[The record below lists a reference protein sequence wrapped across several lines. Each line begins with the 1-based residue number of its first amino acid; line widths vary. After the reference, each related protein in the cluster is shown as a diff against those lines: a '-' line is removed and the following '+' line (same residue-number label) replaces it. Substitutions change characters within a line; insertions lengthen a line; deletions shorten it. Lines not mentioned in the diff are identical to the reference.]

1 MLQQQRHH
9 QQQITTSLL
18 GWLWVS
24 CPSFSCVLTKCIYI
38 HSINNNLSP
47 FFSLQY
53 PLNGYFNYIYTLII
67 PEYNNNIIGSYMH
80 FLLQTQNIS
89 LMKRIIITFP
99 HSIAFTPELHFLTHS
114 SRENRRESGEKRLT
128 KINISLMVRFCV
140 IVISFSP
147 QITTYYSYHSHS
159 WKGLLTPYMYECVY
173 VMLLMN
179 VSFYQP
185 QILQQKNSFFFSS
198 TDELIGQ
205 SALLPMEWKQKI
217 YLIRFGNIADSQ
229 S

>member
-1 MLQQQRHH
+1 MA
-9 QQQITTSLL
+9 TS
-18 GWLWVS
+18 
-24 CPSFSCVLTKCIYI
+24 T
-38 HSINNNLSP
+38 
-47 FFSLQY
+47 
-53 PLNGYFNYIYTLII
+53 IYTLII

-89 LMKRIIITFP
+89 HMKRIIITFP

-114 SRENRRESGEKRLT
+114 SRENIRESGEKRLT

-179 VSFYQP
+179 VSFFQP
-185 QILQQKNSFFFSS
+185 QILQQFFPLLLFSNRRTDLTISFAPDGVK
-198 TDELIGQ
+198 TKKYI
-205 SALLPMEWKQKI
+205 
-217 YLIRFGNIADSQ
+217 
-229 S
+229 